1 MRGSGAK
8 GGLRIG
14 AGLVAIA
21 MGIGLGTGEARAQAT
36 PEDVAYSFLYVGLP
50 VVDSAVF
57 VSGITAAL
65 IGTVNIADGR
75 GSRSWRIANYA
86 LGGLN
91 AASTLGYVVSMG
103 SVRGV
108 WPYLLWPMLAHAG
121 LATANF
127 VIGYKVGRERAQ
139 LTADPRRSVRLSLT
153 PMLSPGR
160 PQDLMIGISATLIS
174 Y

>member
-1 MRGSGAK
+1 MRAPGTK

-14 AGLVAIA
+14 AGILAVG
-21 MGIGLGTGEARAQAT
+21 MGIGMGTGEARAQAT
-36 PEDVAYSFLYVGLP
+36 DEDKVFSFLYVGLP
-50 VVDSAVF
+50 IVDSAVF
-57 VSGITAAL
+57 VGGITAAL

-75 GSRSWRIANYA
+75 SSRGWRVANYA

-103 SVRGV
+103 SVRGI

-127 VIGYKVGRERAQ
+127 VIGYKVGNGQAQ
-139 LTADPRRSVRLSLT
+139 LAADPRRSVRLSLT
-153 PMLSPGR
+153 PLLIPGR
-160 PQDLMIGISATLIS
+160 PQDLMIGLGVTVVS